1 MKAADMAGFEQGRLK
16 VVRRAGTKKGKA
28 LWECQC
34 ECGKICQYT
43 TTQLRSFGVQSCGCL
58 QREKAA
64 ELAPIA
70 GKGRTFKDGSCVNS
84 FNSTVGKNNTSGIK
98 GVSYH
103 KKAGKWRAQIRV
115 KGKNYYLGLYSDIR
129 DAEQARLRAERE
141 VKKWFKE

>member
-1 MKAADMAGFEQGRLK
+1 MKAADMIGFEQGRLK
-16 VVRRAGTKKGKA
+16 VVQRAGSKKGKA

-34 ECGKICQYT
+34 KCGNLCKYT
-43 TTQLRSFGVQSCGCL
+43 TTQLRYFEVQSCGCL
-58 QREKAA
+58 QREKAT

-84 FNSTVGKNNTSGIK
+84 FGSAVGKNNTSGIK

-103 KKAGKWRAQIRV
+103 KKAEKWRAQIRV
-115 KGKNYYLGLYSDIR
+115 KGKNYHLGLYSDIR
-129 DAEQARLRAERE
+129 DAEQARLRAEKE